1 MALGTANISTDLVG
15 TTLGT
20 SSRDVGTL
28 CAGSITDI
36 NTPAFYVTDYANN
49 GGKID
54 GEMLTASRPKWNI
67 WSNASPGEWFINS
80 SGVMSFRLKRN
91 PYGTTPAYCYGL
103 HYFAGYNHAAG
114 APILRILENPL
125 KVYLGSNYIPVTFRL
140 DLFSLRGLIIA
151 NFPSVTH
158 INFDVIRDGVTVSSD
173 LKTMPTTYPFYIEF
187 YKEYNNVTTSS
198 GYIQCKIT
206 LADEY
211 GTEIA
216 SLGDILNQEIYREN
230 FDINGRRWDYIDNY
244 DGAWI
249 KQTFINS
256 YSGTDCDITGSV
268 EATGYTVVN
277 GNVLIPTGSY
287 TDNAFV
293 NITITRKST
302 SYTNVSFDIT
312 FDGIYTQ
319 RYTKAIQNGTSL
331 LEPNTNSTIAVDGA
345 EHWYTINNITFS

>member
-1 MALGTANISTDLVG
+1 MALGTTNISTDLVG

-28 CAGSITDI
+28 CAGSSTDI
-36 NTPAFYVTDYANN
+36 NTPAFYVADYANN

-67 WSNASPGEWFINS
+67 WSNASPGEWFKNS
-80 SGVMSFRLKRN
+80 SDVISFRLKRN

-103 HYFAGYNHAAG
+103 HYFAGYNHAAE

-125 KVYLGSNYIPVTFRL
+125 RVYLGSNYIPVTFRL
-140 DLFSLRGLIIA
+140 DLYALRGIIIA

-158 INFDVIRDGVTVSSD
+158 IKFDVIRDGVTVSSD
-173 LKTMPTTYPFYIEF
+173 LKAMPTSYPYYIEF
-187 YKEYNNVTTSS
+187 YKEYNNVTTAS
-198 GYIQCKIT
+198 GYLKCKII
-206 LADEY
+206 LSDQY

-216 SLGDILNQEIYREN
+216 SLGDILKKEIYREN
-230 FDINGRRWDYIDNY
+230 YDINGRRWDYIDNY

-249 KQTFINS
+249 KQTFSNS
-256 YSGTDCDITGSV
+256 YSDTNCNITGSV
-268 EATGYTVVN
+268 DATGYTVVN

-287 TDNAFV
+287 TDNAYV

-319 RYTKAIQNGTSL
+319 RYTMAIQNGTTL
-331 LEPNTNSTIAVDGA
+331 LEPNTNSIIAVDGA

>member
-1 MALGTANISTDLVG
+1 MALGTTNISTTLVG

-28 CAGSITDI
+28 CAGSNTDI
-36 NTPAFYVTDYANN
+36 NTPAFYVADYANN

-67 WSNASPGEWFINS
+67 WSAASPGEWFKNS
-80 SGVMSFRLKRN
+80 SDVISFRLKRN

-103 HYFAGYNHAAG
+103 HYFAGYNHAAE

-125 KVYLGSNYIPVTFRL
+125 KVYLGSNYIPITFRL
-140 DLFSLRGLIIA
+140 DLFSLRGMIIA

-158 INFDVIRDGVTVSSD
+158 IKFDVIRDGITVSSD
-173 LKTMPTTYPFYIEF
+173 LKAMPTSYPYYIEF
-187 YKEYNNVTTSS
+187 YKEYNNVTTAS
-198 GYIQCKIT
+198 GYLKCKII
-206 LADEY
+206 LSDQY

-216 SLGDILNQEIYREN
+216 SLGDILKKEIYREN
-230 FDINGRRWDYIDNY
+230 YDINGRRWDYVDNY

-249 KQTFINS
+249 KQTFNNS

-268 EATGYTVVN
+268 DATGYTVVN
-277 GNVLIPTGSY
+277 GNVLIPTGGY
-287 TDNAFV
+287 TDSAFV

-319 RYTKAIQNGTSL
+319 RYTMAIQNGTAL
-331 LEPNTNSTIAVDGA
+331 LEPNTNSIIAVDGA

>member
-1 MALGTANISTDLVG
+1 MALGTTNISTTLVG

-20 SSRDVGTL
+20 SSRDVGML
-28 CAGSITDI
+28 CAGSSTDI
-36 NTPAFYVTDYANN
+36 KTPAFYVADYINN

-67 WSNASPGEWFINS
+67 WSNASPGEWFKNS
-80 SGVMSFRLKRN
+80 SDVISFRLKRN

-103 HYFAGYNHAAG
+103 HYFAGYNHAAE
-114 APILRILENPL
+114 APILRILESPL

-140 DLFSLRGLIIA
+140 DLFSLRGIIIS

-158 INFDVIRDGVTVSSD
+158 IKFDVIRDGVTVSSD
-173 LKTMPTTYPFYIEF
+173 LKTIPTTYPFYIEF
-187 YKEYNNVTTSS
+187 YKEYNNVTTTS

-216 SLGDILNQEIYREN
+216 SLGDILKQEIYREN

-249 KQTFINS
+249 KQAFNNN
-256 YSGTDCDITGSV
+256 YSDTNCNLTGAV
-268 EATGYTVVN
+268 NGTGYTVVN
-277 GNVLIPTGSY
+277 GRVLIPTGGY
-287 TDNAFV
+287 TDGAYV
-293 NITITRKST
+293 NVTVTRKST
-302 SYTNVSFDIT
+302 SYSNVSFDVIY
-312 FDGIYTQ
+312 DGTYTI
-319 RYTKAIQNGTSL
+319 RHTVTLQNGTYL
-331 LEPNTNSTIAVDGA
+331 LEPNTNNGIAVDGA